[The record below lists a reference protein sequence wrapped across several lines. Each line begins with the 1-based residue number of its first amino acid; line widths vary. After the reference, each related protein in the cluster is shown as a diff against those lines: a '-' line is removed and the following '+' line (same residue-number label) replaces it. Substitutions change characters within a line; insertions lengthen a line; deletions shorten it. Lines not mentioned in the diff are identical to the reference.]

1 MRLARLS
8 ASILLIIMI
17 SMTVIPVGMKTVDT
31 PANQFDLSASGEIIG
46 VPYVWQEVNGF
57 CFPSALSMVLQSIGL
72 DLSLYD
78 ILAASGVGFSV
89 VSLSV
94 NEAMALLPGVMV
106 RQIGWFEFFTDLYG
120 LEMEFYLDSSNDYG
134 WNAKQMLASL
144 GYDLTDYSDSTQI
157 SPLGVV
163 RDSIDNGYPLAI
175 SVDTYYLPPEDWD
188 IIRDYVGPMQPGGVG
203 HAITIIGYNDTTQ
216 RVQVH
221 DPGVG
226 LLGENYGY
234 PDDGRWNYSMSYS
247 QLIDAWESAGYATF
261 RVSNGTG
268 PVVDFEERLATYI
281 TQRLLGNRTSYFEGG
296 ENFFY
301 LGTGANAFRGI
312 GLDMTLEVIRD
323 YCMYYLEVN
332 KPTAIRLLGH
342 NLESMMTMQ
351 YLAFRSSLDSLPNLL
366 PSKNLQ
372 PFLDAASEALP
383 HMAALSHNA
392 SITSG
397 IDVKVRDT
405 LLYNTFFEMA
415 STFEGS
421 HDLDYSI
428 SEFSNELEEISTHLF
443 AIADAWEAA
452 GEALAQELEDPGVT
466 LDNDLVLVIGGG
478 ASILVIG
485 AILVVWRRKPPQI
498 E

>member
-1 MRLARLS
+1 MRFVKIS
-8 ASILLIIMI
+8 SIVLVIMI
-17 SMTVIPVGMKTVDT
+17 SMTVMPVGMKPIET
-31 PANQFDLSASGEIIG
+31 PTHDFDLSASGEITD

-72 DLSLYD
+72 DMNLYD
-78 ILAASGVGFSV
+78 ILAASGVGFSM

-94 NEAMALLPGVMV
+94 DEAMTLLPGVMV
-106 RQIGWFEFFTDLYG
+106 RQISWFEFFTDLYG
-120 LEMEFYLDSSNDYG
+120 LEMQFYLDSTNDYG
-134 WNAKQMLASL
+134 WNVEQMLAPM
-144 GYDLTDYSDSTQI
+144 GYEITDYADSDQLY
-157 SPLGVV
+157 PLGVV

-203 HAITIIGYNDTTQ
+203 HAITIVGYNDTTQ

-234 PDDGRWNYSMSYS
+234 PDDGRWNYSMSYD
-247 QLIDAWESAGYATF
+247 QLNDAWEGAGYVTF

-268 PVVDFEERLATYI
+268 PVVDFEEQLATYI
-281 TQRLLGNRTSYFEGG
+281 TQRLLGNRTSYFEGA

-301 LGTGANAFRGI
+301 LGTGANAFRGM
-312 GLDMTLEVIRD
+312 GLDMTFEVIRD
-323 YCMYYLEVN
+323 YCYHYMEAD
-332 KPTAIRLLGH
+332 KPDAIRLLGH
-342 NLESMMTMQ
+342 NLEVMMTMQ
-351 YLAFRSSLDSLPNLL
+351 YLAFRSSLESLPDLL

-383 HMAALSHNA
+383 HMDALSHNA

-397 IDVKVRDT
+397 IDVIARDT
-405 LLYNTFFEMA
+405 LLYNTFFGMA
-415 STFEGS
+415 SSFEAS
-421 HDLDYSI
+421 PVLDRAI
-428 SEFSNELEEISTHLF
+428 SEFSNELEEIATHLF

-452 GEALAQELEDPGVT
+452 GEALSQELEESGNNP
-466 LDNDLVLVIGGG
+466 NNNLVMAIGGG
-478 ASILVIG
+478 ATILIIGVI
-485 AILVVWRRKPPQI
+485 IVVWRRKPASI